1 MRSRREGTAVKDEM
15 SQGLSRRALLRGTA
29 GLAGVGALTAL
40 LAACG
45 AATTPTTTASSAPA
59 SSAPVSSAP
68 ASSAPAGGAAAPTG
82 TTASAAATSPMVA
95 TSGTPATTTGGAS
108 GKTIAELRVAVAAL
122 PDSMNPQESIS
133 NVGMRLHYFT
143 YDTLIRRD
151 FFDNNKLVP
160 SLATEWKRT
169 DDRTLELTLRRD
181 VLWQDGT
188 PFTAADVK
196 YTFDRIIKKD
206 PALEVASP
214 GYFPLDSV
222 EALDDY
228 RVRFVSTGTDPVL
241 EQRLAGL
248 GAQIIPAK
256 YHQTVGTDA
265 FRTKPLGTGPYRMLE
280 YIKDDRITFEA
291 HDRYFGGAPAAKKL
305 TVRLIPETAARMA
318 AVINGEVDLATN
330 VPPDQ
335 IASLRT
341 KKDVVIAQT
350 PLANMHVLRF
360 NMKTAPLDNK
370 NIRQALFL
378 GIDRQS
384 LTADLWGG
392 NAVAPR
398 GFQFE
403 GEPLFNAARPLTP
416 YDPAKVK
423 ALLTQGNYAG
433 QEIVYLATSPNYYTN
448 EREAGEVIV
457 EGWKQLGINARLELL
472 EGAQKDA
479 AFKTNTRH
487 VTPWSATSGTA
498 DPDGYLWRNWGPDNG
513 QQKNGWW
520 TAESAAQY
528 NALGMKARSI
538 LDQKQRFDLYQQ
550 MLDRYESEAPGT
562 ILYAPKETYA
572 LRSNIDWTPYS
583 LYYLD
588 LRNYNFKIK

>member
-1 MRSRREGTAVKDEM
+1 MRCRREESSVKDEM

-29 GLAGVGALTAL
+29 GLAGAGALTAL

-45 AATTPTTTASSAPA
+45 TATTPTTAASAPATTVPA
-59 SSAPVSSAP
+59 SSAA

-82 TTASAAATSPMVA
+82 TTAGAAVGASPTVG
-95 TSGTPATTTGGAS
+95 TSGTPAAVN

-122 PDSMNPQESIS
+122 PDSMDPQESIS

-151 FFDNNKLVP
+151 FFDGNKLVP

-206 PALEVASP
+206 PKLEVASP

-241 EQRLAGL
+241 EQRFAGL

-256 YHQTVGTDA
+256 YHASVGTDA

-291 HDRYFGGAPAAKKL
+291 HDRYFGGAPAAKKV

-318 AVINGEVDLATN
+318 AVINGEIDLATN

-335 IASLRT
+335 IASLKA
-341 KKDVVIAQT
+341 KKDLVIAQV

-360 NMKTAPLDNK
+360 NMKAAPLDNQS
-370 NIRQALFL
+370 IRQALHL
-378 GIDRQS
+378 SIDRKA
-384 LTADLWGG
+384 LTEALWGG
-392 NAVAPR
+392 NAIHTR

-403 GEPLFNAARPLTP
+403 GEPLYNAARPFTP
-416 YDPAKVK
+416 FDLAQAK
-423 ALLTQGNYAG
+423 ALLAQGNYAG
-433 QEIVYLATSPNYYTN
+433 QEIVYLANTPNYYTN

-457 EGWKQLGINARLELL
+457 DGWKQLGINARLELL

-498 DPDGYLWRNWGPDNG
+498 DPDGYLWRNWGPDNS

-520 TAESAAQY
+520 AAESAAKY
-528 NALGMKARSI
+528 NALGKEARSI
-538 LDQKQRFDLYQQ
+538 LDPKRRFDLYQQ
-550 MLDRYESEAPGT
+550 MLDQYESEAPGT
-562 ILYAPKETYA
+562 VLYIPKESYA
-572 LRSNIDWTPYS
+572 LRSNIDWTPYP
-583 LYYLD
+583 LYYMD

>member
-29 GLAGVGALTAL
+29 GLAGVGSLTAL

-122 PDSMNPQESIS
+122 PDSMDPQESIS

-241 EQRLAGL
+241 EQRFAGL

>member
-1 MRSRREGTAVKDEM
+1 MRCRREGSSVKDEM
-15 SQGLSRRALLRGTA
+15 SQRLSRRALLRGTVE
-29 GLAGVGALTAL
+29 LAGAGALTAL

-45 AATTPTTTASSAPA
+45 AATTPTPAATAPA
-59 SSAPVSSAP
+59 PSAP

-82 TTASAAATSPMVA
+82 TTTSAAASASPTA
-95 TSGTPATTTGGAS
+95 RTSGTPAAAT

-122 PDSMNPQESIS
+122 PDSMDPQESIS

-151 FFDNNKLVP
+151 FFDGNKLVP
-160 SLATEWKRT
+160 SLATEWKRA

-206 PALEVASP
+206 PKLEVASP

-241 EQRLAGL
+241 EQRFAGL

-256 YHQTVGTDA
+256 YHASVGTDA

-291 HDRYFGGAPAAKKL
+291 HDRYFGGAPAAKKV
-305 TVRLIPETAARMA
+305 TIRLIPETAARMA

-335 IASLRT
+335 IASLKT
-341 KKDVVIAQT
+341 KKDVVIAQM

-360 NMKTAPLDNK
+360 DMKAAPLDNK
-370 NIRQALFL
+370 YIRQALHL
-378 GIDRQS
+378 GIDRQA

-457 EGWKQLGINARLELL
+457 EGWKALGINARLELL
-472 EGAQKDA
+472 ESAQKDA

-498 DPDGYLWRNWGPDNG
+498 DPDGYLWRNWGPDNS

-520 TAESAAQY
+520 AAESAARY
-528 NALGMKARSI
+528 NDLGKQARSI

-550 MLDRYESEAPGT
+550 MLDQYESEAPGT
-562 ILYAPKETYA
+562 TLYAPKETYA

-588 LRNYNFKIK
+588 LRNDNFTIK

>member
-82 TTASAAATSPMVA
+82 TTASVAATSPMVA

-122 PDSMNPQESIS
+122 PDSMDPQESIS

-318 AVINGEVDLATN
+318 AVINGEIDLATN

>member
-1 MRSRREGTAVKDEM
+1 M

-122 PDSMNPQESIS
+122 PDSMDPQESIS

-160 SLATEWKRT
+160 SLATDWKRT

-241 EQRLAGL
+241 EQRFAGL

-370 NIRQALFL
+370 SIRQALFL

-423 ALLTQGNYAG
+423 VLLTQGNYAG

-550 MLDRYESEAPGT
+550 MLDQYESEAPGT

-588 LRNYNFKIK
+588 LRNYNFKVK

>member
-59 SSAPVSSAP
+59 
-68 ASSAPAGGAAAPTG
+68 GGAAAPTG
-82 TTASAAATSPMVA
+82 TTASVAATSPMVA

-122 PDSMNPQESIS
+122 PDSMDPQESIS

>member
-122 PDSMNPQESIS
+122 PDSMDPQESIS

-241 EQRLAGL
+241 EQRFAGL

>member
-1 MRSRREGTAVKDEM
+1 MEKQRALV
-15 SQGLSRRALLRGTA
+15 LSRRAILRGTA
-29 GLAGVGALTAL
+29 GIAGAGALTAL

-45 AATTPTTTASSAPA
+45 ADATPTPMTSIPAGAAS
-59 SSAPVSSAP
+59 
-68 ASSAPAGGAAAPTG
+68 GGAAAPTATMQTG
-82 TTASAAATSPMVA
+82 GSIAPTGATTSVTTASSPTTGA
-95 TSGTPATTTGGAS
+95 SSAPGTPVPSAS

-122 PDSMNPQESIS
+122 PDSMDPQESIS
-133 NVGMRLHYFT
+133 NVGMRIHYFT

-151 FFDNNKLVP
+151 FLDGNKLVP

-169 DDRTLELTLRRD
+169 DDRTLEMTLRQG

-228 RVRFVSTGTDPVL
+228 HVRFVSTSTDPVL
-241 EQRLAGL
+241 EKRFAGL

-256 YHQTVGTDA
+256 YHQATGTDA

-280 YIKDDRITFEA
+280 YIKDDRMVFEA
-291 HDRYFGGAPAAKKL
+291 HDRYFGGAPVAKKM

-318 AVINGEVDLATN
+318 ALINGEVDLATN

-335 IASLRT
+335 IASLKT

-360 NMKTAPLDNK
+360 NMKAAPLDNK
-370 NIRQALFL
+370 FIRQALHL
-378 GIDRQS
+378 GIDRQA
-384 LTADLWGG
+384 LTGELWGG
-392 NAVAPR
+392 NAVPPH

-416 YDPAKVK
+416 YDPARVK
-423 ALLTQGNYAG
+423 TLLTQGGYAG
-433 QEIVYLATSPNYYTN
+433 QEIVYLANTPNYYTN

-457 EGWKQLGINARLELL
+457 EMWKQNGITARLELL
-472 EGAQKDA
+472 EGAQKDK
-479 AFKTNTRH
+479 AFKENTRH

-498 DPDGYLWRNWGPDNG
+498 DPDGYLWRNWGPDNS

-520 TAESAAQY
+520 AAESAKQY
-528 NALGMKARSI
+528 NALGKEARSV
-538 LDQKQRFDLYQQ
+538 LDQQRRFDLYQQ
-550 MLDRYESEAPGT
+550 MLDQFEGEAPGT
-562 ILYAPKETYA
+562 TLYAPKETYA

-583 LYYLD
+583 LYYMD